1 LGFRLQGNAKVT
13 EGNQHAD
20 RDAQFP
26 RYLAGQ
32 VAEHAELGQPV
43 VSVDAKKKELV
54 GAFKNGGREYQPAGT
69 PEQVNV
75 HDFPDKELGK
85 AIPYGIYDVSA
96 NTGWVSVGTDHDT
109 SAFAVATLRT
119 WWETIGRAHY
129 PAAERLLICADGGGS
144 NGSGPGLEDRTCP
157 LRRRHRIGGNRRPP
171 SARHQQ
177 VEQVGMTVVATP
189 DR

>member
-1 LGFRLQGNAKVT
+1 MSLLVWTIKSTRNLSGALTEMGHPVSDRTVARMLGSLGFSRQGNTKVT

-20 RDAQFP
+20 RDAQF
-26 RYLAGQ
+26 RYLAAQ
-32 VAEHAELGQPV
+32 VAQHTEGGQPV

-54 GAFKNGGREYQPAGT
+54 GAFKNGGREYQPAGE
-69 PEQVNV
+69 PEEVNV

-119 WWETIGRAHY
+119 WWEASDE
-129 PAAERLLICADGGGS
+129 PATRTR
-144 NGSGPGLEDRTCP
+144 NGS
-157 LRRRHRIGGNRRPP
+157 
-171 SARHQQ
+171 
-177 VEQVGMTVVATP
+177 
-189 DR
+189 